1 MSLKLRGCILNVPYD
16 AFAVA
21 VEVACFIIYSL
32 INSSSSSSVD
42 TSSWASFL
50 LACCDACKRSFVV
63 VRVRR
68 GYSMEARN

>member
-32 INSSSSSSVD
+32 TIVVVVLIPAAGPASCSLAVTLVNVL
-42 TSSWASFL
+42 SSW
-50 LACCDACKRSFVV
+50 FV
-63 VRVRR
+63 
-68 GYSMEARN
+68 